1 MVADPESSAP
11 PNLLVNKTVQNEEKG
26 PRGSIEPSS
35 SSGILFANVDFNQI
49 QVDICSRI
57 LEQFHS
63 NAVSL
68 ILRDIE
74 NPEIIIKKT
83 LAHPP
88 DWLSEESFQLG
99 DSLVLKAIDAEKT
112 FFVEPASNII
122 HPVIDGPEAFN
133 LQTGIAVP
141 LIVDSHHIGAVL
153 VINPTVTELTKADR
167 EWLEWNC
174 NYLAVTVAN
183 IRYIQKLRIENANLE
198 AFRWELLQSRN
209 TLRAMFDSI
218 PTSIYIIDSRYH
230 IVAINHS
237 RSNRVNIRPS
247 QIVGQICYEK
257 LYGNTNPCSG
267 CRVSE
272 TLLTGKDTT
281 RSDRQWLDADQIYD
295 WEISTYAILDETG
308 TPTQAIIFE
317 KDVTTEK
324 RLEANLMQ
332 SEKLAAV
339 GQLAAGVA
347 HEINN
352 PLSAVIANTQLL
364 KRDLKTD
371 DPDVHESLDL
381 IETAGLR
388 ASQVV
393 RNLLG
398 FARKEQM
405 EFLPIDLNETI
416 HNALALTRHEIVS
429 NSVDIELDLADEL
442 PIYHGSKEH
451 LQGVWINIILNA
463 LSSMEKKKGVI
474 RVTSRFAQ
482 GEYRISI
489 ADNGVGI
496 PADKVSRIFEPF
508 FTTKAPG
515 KGTGLG
521 LSVVHR
527 VIKQH
532 GGYILVDS
540 LVGSGTKFTI
550 VLPINPPP
558 VPLTS

>member
-1 MVADPESSAP
+1 MAESSESPVSDSASLYP
-11 PNLLVNKTVQNEEKG
+11 SSTNLEQGNQKGSSRKNTPDFFSPNLDNH
-26 PRGSIEPSS
+26 
-35 SSGILFANVDFNQI
+35 QI
-49 QVDICSRI
+49 QVEICSRI
-57 LEQFHS
+57 LERFQCS
-63 NAVSL
+63 AVSL

-74 NPEIIIKKT
+74 NPEIVNKKT

-88 DWLSEESFQLG
+88 DWLSEESYQLA
-99 DSLVLKAIDAEKT
+99 DSLALKAIEADDLFPIYPDCA
-112 FFVEPASNII
+112 PL
-122 HPVIDGPEAFN
+122 HPEIDELEGSV
-133 LQTGIAVP
+133 LQSGFAIP
-141 LIVDSHHIGAVL
+141 LIAEGVHIGAVL
-153 VINPTVTELTKADR
+153 LINPASAELDPK
-167 EWLEWNC
+167 EQSWLEWNC
-174 NYLAVTVAN
+174 HDLAVIIAN
-183 IRYIQKLRIENANLE
+183 LRYIQKLRVENASLE

-218 PTSIYIIDSRYH
+218 PTSIYIIDNRYRV
-230 IVAINHS
+230 VAINHS
-237 RSNRVNIRPS
+237 RSNRINIKPS

-267 CRVSE
+267 CRVNE
-272 TLLTGKDTT
+272 TFLTGRETT
-281 RSDRQWLDADQIYD
+281 RNERQWLDADQVYD
-295 WEISTYAILDETG
+295 WEISTYAILDEAG
-308 TPTQAIIFE
+308 TPVQAIIFE
-317 KDVTTEK
+317 EDVTNEK

-371 DPDVHESLDL
+371 DPDVRESLDL

-416 HNALALTRHEIVS
+416 NNALALTRHEIVS
-429 NSVDIELDLADEL
+429 NSVNVELDLEEDL
-442 PIYHGSKEH
+442 PTYHGSKEH
-451 LQGVWINIILNA
+451 LQGVWINIIMNA
-463 LSSMEKKKGVI
+463 LGSMEKNKGVI
-474 RVTSRFAQ
+474 RITSRYAQ
-482 GEYRISI
+482 DEFRISI

-527 VIKQH
+527 VVKQH

-550 VLPINPPP
+550 VLPANAPAEPID
-558 VPLTS
+558 L